1 MEEEEEEE
9 QYRNRE
15 GGSWTSVPLSIP
27 HCLPKTSNR
36 RWMALRRSA
45 SGSECTEPISLVTKE
60 EEAKKLC
67 TVKKLPSAIN
77 TVPRYQ
83 ESAQLITTTRHLG
96 NVSPWMALAVHAGD
110 KLFFSFYSS

>member
-1 MEEEEEEE
+1 M
-9 QYRNRE
+9 
-15 GGSWTSVPLSIP
+15 G
-27 HCLPKTSNR
+27 
-36 RWMALRRSA
+36 LRRSA

-60 EEAKKLC
+60 EQGQQEAKKLC

-96 NVSPWMALAVHAGD
+96 NVSP
-110 KLFFSFYSS
+110 